1 MTNKTTTTNNI
12 KSQVPALLMLEN
24 GRVFH
29 GYSFGGNQEKVG
41 EVVFNTSLT
50 GYQEVLS
57 DPSYSGQIVVF
68 TAVQIG
74 NTGVNEEDRE
84 AKTPRCVGLV
94 VKENSPVSSSWRAD
108 EPLDAYMSK
117 QGMPG
122 IEGIDTRALTRVL
135 RDEGAQKGIISTQVE
150 DLERLKNVL
159 AKAPG
164 MKGQDLASKVT
175 CESAHEFKET
185 SWVAPDIRKSGH
197 ASTETK
203 TAFNPHVIAFDFG
216 VKSSILKNL
225 KDVGCKVT
233 VLPSTASVKDAM
245 DLNPSGFFL
254 SNGPGDPAAVS
265 YAVETVKGLI
275 NTGKPIFGICLGHQI
290 LSLALG
296 AETYKLQFGHHGG
309 NHPVMD
315 LKTGKVA
322 ITSHNHGFAVKQP
335 LPDHLE
341 MTHKNLYDGTVE
353 GFKVKGKPIMAIQ
366 YHPEASPGPHDA
378 CYLFQEFAE
387 MMK

>member
-1 MTNKTTTTNNI
+1 
-12 KSQVPALLMLEN
+12 MLEN

-29 GYSFGGNQEKVG
+29 GFSFGGAEEKVG

-74 NTGVNEEDRE
+74 NTGVNVEDRE

-94 VKENSPVSSSWRAD
+94 VKENSPVSSSWRAE
-108 EPLDAYMSK
+108 EPLDTYMAK

-122 IEGIDTRALTRVL
+122 LEGIDTRALTRVL
-135 RDEGAQKGIISTQVE
+135 RDEGAQKGVITTQVK
-150 DLERLKNVL
+150 DLERLKGLL
-159 AKAPG
+159 AKAPS
-164 MKGQDLASKVT
+164 MEGQDLASKVT
-175 CESAHEFKET
+175 CDSSHEFKET
-185 SWVAPDIRKSGH
+185 SWVAPDIENNDSK
-197 ASTETK
+197 AK
-203 TAFNPHVIAFDFG
+203 TAGFNPHVVTFDFG

-233 VLPSTASVKDAM
+233 VLPSTATVKEAM
-245 DLNPSGFFL
+245 DLEPSGFFL

-265 YAVETVKGLI
+265 YAVETVKELI
-275 NTGKPIFGICLGHQI
+275 KTGKPIFGICLGHQL

-322 ITSHNHGFAVKQP
+322 ITSQNHGFAVKQP

-378 CYLFQEFAE
+378 CYLFQEFAD